1 MCGRG
6 ALTVSQVNSY
16 RLGFECRGVHGKQ
29 SQREE
34 TALVVRGFEQVE
46 RRQVQAN

>member
-29 SQREE
+29 LQREE
-34 TALVVRGFEQVE
+34 MALVVPGFEEVE
-46 RRQVQAN
+46 RRQVHIN